1 MNTSST
7 TTLPCAGCN
16 CYLGDVMQPL
26 VVDFD
31 GFRYRVCGYGCA
43 NRLLA
48 RLSPPSS
55 TTTTGIVRASR
66 SAGADTNFVNG
77 RKSKP

>member
-1 MNTSST
+1 MNTNST

-16 CYLGDVMQPL
+16 RYLGDVMQPL

-31 GFRYRVCGYGCA
+31 GWRYRVCAYGCA

-48 RLSPPSS
+48 RLSPPS
-55 TTTTGIVRASR
+55 TTTTPAIS
-66 SAGADTNFVNG
+66 DTTRLYG
-77 RKSKP
+77 LDGYRRWP

>member
-1 MNTSST
+1 MNTSSA

-31 GFRYRVCGYGCA
+31 GWRYRVCGHVCA

-48 RLSPPSS
+48 RLSQSS
-55 TTTTGIVRASR
+55 TTSTSASV
-66 SAGADTNFVNG
+66 DDC
-77 RKSKP
+77 